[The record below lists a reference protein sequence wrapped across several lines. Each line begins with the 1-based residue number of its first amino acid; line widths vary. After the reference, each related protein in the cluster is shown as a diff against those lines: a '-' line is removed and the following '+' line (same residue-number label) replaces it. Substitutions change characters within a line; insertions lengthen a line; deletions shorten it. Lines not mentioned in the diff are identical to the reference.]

1 VKDFILRKFMELV
14 MIDFKKLLL
23 LVGLVLTFGA
33 VLAILYSLQSPAAS
47 EDSQLHKQ
55 LLGTLFFAMVSMFII
70 AGVLANAVRRGLEER
85 SCSRSAQGQQPA
97 PVPRVDPRIKL
108 RFVLNEEGSARF
120 RQLQEVY
127 GGQEHTI
134 TSALNLLDAATEATP
149 QGHRV
154 VVLHSDGTTGAV
166 LL

>member
-1 VKDFILRKFMELV
+1 
-14 MIDFKKLLL
+14 
-23 LVGLVLTFGA
+23 
-33 VLAILYSLQSPAAS
+33 
-47 EDSQLHKQ
+47 
-55 LLGTLFFAMVSMFII
+55 MFII

-134 TSALNLLDAATEATP
+134 TSALNLLDAATEATA

>member
-1 VKDFILRKFMELV
+1 MKDFILRKVMELV

-97 PVPRVDPRIKL
+97 PVPRVGPPNQI
-108 RFVLNEEGSARF
+108 
-120 RQLQEVY
+120 
-127 GGQEHTI
+127 
-134 TSALNLLDAATEATP
+134 ALCA
-149 QGHRV
+149 Q
-154 VVLHSDGTTGAV
+154 
-166 LL
+166 